1 MNYLV
6 FNKERRTYN
15 DRLRKLRAGVFILDR
30 EYKIITIQTE
40 IGDNVFWAL
49 LYWLGLLG
57 GIIFTILSLAWIA
70 QM

>member
-49 LYWLGLLG
+49 LYWLGLFG